1 MKDVKTLN
9 NISIMMAI
17 ASLFVCFLTPTLCFA
32 KEEPTATI
40 IDNETGKPIEG
51 AVAIAIWRKTSTKD
65 RAWFE
70 GGTEIPSRIEEAVSD
85 KNGNIFIKK
94 FWNWHLLETH
104 YPRLTVYKF
113 GYVCWDQKLIMR
125 EGSSEKRNDF
135 NKYSR
140 IIKMMKWPKWFSF
153 HDHYSFIQAC
163 TRREYDLA
171 PTMLFQNAIMQE
183 EELEYKEYLQKKKQ

>member
-9 NISIMMAI
+9 YILIMMAI
-17 ASLFVCFLTPTLCFA
+17 ASLFVCFLTPNLCFA
-32 KEEPTATI
+32 KDEPTATI

-113 GYVCWDQKLIMR
+113 GYVCWDQIFIMGQKEDR
-125 EGSSEKRNDF
+125 KDF
-135 NKYSR
+135 NKESR
-140 IIKMMKWPKWFSF
+140 IVRMVKWSKGFSLYL
-153 HDHYSFIQAC
+153 HDSFIQSC
-163 TRREYDLA
+163 TRGEYNLV
-171 PTMLFQNAIMQE
+171 PTLLFYNAFE
-183 EELEYKEYLQKKKQ
+183 EERAFELKEYRQKKNQ